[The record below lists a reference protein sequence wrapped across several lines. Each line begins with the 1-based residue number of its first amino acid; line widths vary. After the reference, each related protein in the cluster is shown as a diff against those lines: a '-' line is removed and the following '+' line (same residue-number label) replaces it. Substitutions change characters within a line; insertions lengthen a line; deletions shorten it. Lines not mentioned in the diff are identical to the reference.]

1 MSMLRPE
8 TLQVVAQSLGLD
20 DLSPA
25 CVQELLPEVE
35 LRVREVIQDAL
46 KFQRHSRRA
55 QLDPTH
61 INQALQARNLES
73 LYGFTAPGAVK
84 YRQCEER
91 QTLFFAEDEELEL
104 AEVLN
109 APLGQIP
116 LQPMLNVHWLAVDGV
131 QPLIPEN
138 ESIEDDS
145 TCHTSIK
152 DEAFVNSVDRKP
164 LVKHVLTEEMQ
175 LYYTKVTE
183 AVKSDDFELQRAAFS
198 SLARDPG
205 IHQLLPYF
213 SRFIYEEVKH
223 SNHDLSLLFSL
234 MRACRCLL
242 VNQNLHLHQ
251 LIPAILTCVLGKQLC
266 ENPADDH
273 WALRKYAAQLV
284 AQICERYGETY
295 ANIQARVS
303 KTYHKAITD
312 PVCPF
317 STQYGALHGK
327 PHCQGLHGIIAP
339 VAFDMTMRRCY
350 WLGMLFLGPLVM
362 ESLLFPNL
370 ARYYRRLEP
379 ALSSSNPNLVERL
392 EAQNCLGIL
401 VHASGTYFSLSR
413 SLDRG
418 ASPSLSPPAL
428 QDIVTLLYDAFGESL
443 LPYIR
448 PEQPTSMLDLCL

>member
-1 MSMLRPE
+1 MSLLRPE
-8 TLQVVAQSLGLD
+8 MLQVVAQSLGLD
-20 DLSPA
+20 DLSDE
-25 CVQELLPEVE
+25 CVGNLLPEVE
-35 LRVREVIQDAL
+35 LRVREVVQDAL
-46 KFQRHSRRA
+46 KFQRHSRRP

-73 LYGFTAPGAVK
+73 LYGFSAPGHVK
-84 YRQCEER
+84 YKPCEDNES
-91 QTLFFAEDEELEL
+91 LFFVEEEELEL
-104 AEVLN
+104 SELLN

-116 LQPMLNVHWLAVDGV
+116 LQPVLNVHWLAVDGV

-138 ESIEDDS
+138 ESVEDDS

-152 DEAFVNSVDRKP
+152 DEAFTNNVDRKP
-164 LVKHVLTEEMQ
+164 RVKHVLTEEMQ
-175 LYYTKVTE
+175 LYYTTVTE
-183 AVKSDDFELQRAAFS
+183 AVKSDDFELQRAAFT
-198 SLARDPG
+198 SLAQDPG

-242 VNQNLHLHQ
+242 VNQTLHVELYLHQ
-251 LIPAILTCVLGKQLC
+251 LIPAILTCVLGTQLC

-273 WALRKYAAQLV
+273 WALRKYAAKLV
-284 AQICERYGETY
+284 AHICERYGEKY

-317 STQYGALHGK
+317 STQYGALHG
-327 PHCQGLHGIIAP
+327 
-339 VAFDMTMRRCY
+339 
-350 WLGMLFLGPLVM
+350 MLFLGPLVM

-370 ARYYRRLEP
+370 EGYYRRLEP
-379 ALSSSNPNLVERL
+379 AVSSSNPNLVERL

-401 VHASGTYFSLSR
+401 VHASGTYFSMSD
-413 SLDRG
+413 SMNRG
-418 ASPSLSPPAL
+418 ASPSLSSSTL
-428 QDIVTLLYDAFGESL
+428 SDIVALLYDAFGESL

-448 PEQPTSMLDLCL
+448 PDQPASMIDICL